1 MVSKKAHSLLLAVAA
16 LAFMVG
22 AAPTATPEFYR
33 GKTIRIVVGLAAGG
47 GFDTYS
53 RAIARHMG
61 KHIPGHPAIIV
72 ENMTGAGSLI
82 AANYVYKIAKPDGL
96 TIGNFVGGLI
106 GQQLLGNPGIE
117 FDARKFEWIGVPV
130 KDNVACAL
138 TKASGITSVEQWM
151 AAKTP
156 VKLGATAPGSPT
168 YDVPRLLM
176 STLGLPIHVVA
187 GYKGTAEIRL
197 AADGGEV
204 AGGCWA
210 WESIKVTWRQALE
223 AGDVLIILQTVPE
236 AHPDLPSVPLAM
248 SFAKT
253 DEARQLI
260 EAGIHDLSAITRPYS
275 LPPGT
280 PKERM
285 QLLRQA
291 FMDTLRD
298 PEFVAEAEKSNLDID
313 PVPGDVMERI
323 IAGLFTLE
331 PPLRAKLKETLTK
344 Q

>member
-1 MVSKKAHSLLLAVAA
+1 MHARICVLVWAIIGLVVVVS
-16 LAFMVG
+16 
-22 AAPTATPEFYR
+22 TARATTHEFYK
-33 GKTIRIVVGLAAGG
+33 GKTVRIIVSVAAGG

-61 KHIPGHPAIIV
+61 KHIPGNPTLIV
-72 ENMTGAGSLI
+72 ENMPGAGGII
-82 AANYVYKIAKPDGL
+82 AANYVYKVAKPDGL
-96 TIGNFVGGLI
+96 TIGNFAGGLVS
-106 GQQLLGNPGIE
+106 QQLVGNPGIE
-117 FDARKFEWIGVPV
+117 FDARKFEWLGVPV
-130 KDNVACAL
+130 KDHVACAL

-168 YDVPRLLM
+168 YDVPRLLT

-210 WESIKVTWRQALE
+210 WESIKATWRQALE
-223 AGDVLIILQTVPE
+223 TGDVLIVLQTVPD

-253 DEARQLI
+253 DEARRLI

-275 LPPGT
+275 LPPST
-280 PKERM
+280 PKERL

-298 PEFVAEAEKSNLDID
+298 PEFVAEAEKSHLDID

-331 PPLRAKLKETLTK
+331 PPLLAKLKETLSK
-344 Q
+344 P